1 VVPTTD
7 KIFFFKHGPVPES
20 RPLTPT
26 LEEVQV
32 PCDFLR
38 DFHIVDTPGT
48 NSIENEHQQITE
60 RFVPNADLVVFVFS
74 AMNPWGASAWQF
86 LEKVHRQWM
95 RNVIFVL
102 QQADLRSPE
111 EIQVIVDY
119 MAQLSRQ
126 RFGRDFPLFAVSAKK
141 AYLARSSGADPERLL
156 AESGFAALENHISRS
171 VTQNPARLGKLASAH
186 RFARQILDN
195 LAAKIDTTVDAARR
209 KRSMIDEMQT
219 ERSLQGERTLKKL
232 MPALEATEKDYHDA
246 AVKIASMSDE
256 MLSLKTATRSESD
269 DDRGLDSLDH
279 RLFQEIMFRVGERW
293 RHVAGVVEEDHRQF
307 ARYLHSQARG
317 ELHIEPLN
325 EIRDIDDP
333 AVEMRRR
340 FVARVESTLRKFVI
354 GLKLDEAVEPALLKA
369 RKRARLM
376 PFSIALTVV
385 GTGVAWWFGGH
396 VPALIA
402 LGGGA
407 LLILCTWLLARSSLT
422 RTRRLLRDRLVGSSD
437 TLRGM
442 LADQI
447 KEDTEH
453 TFSRFLTI
461 LSPARDEAVLRE
473 QHLIRQAAPVAA
485 LRESFDRLER
495 ELQAAM
501 PKG

>member
-1 VVPTTD
+1 
-7 KIFFFKHGPVPES
+7 
-20 RPLTPT
+20 
-26 LEEVQV
+26 
-32 PCDFLR
+32 
-38 DFHIVDTPGT
+38 
-48 NSIENEHQQITE
+48 
-60 RFVPNADLVVFVFS
+60 
-74 AMNPWGASAWQF
+74 
-86 LEKVHRQWM
+86 M

-171 VTQNPARLGKLASAH
+171 VTQNPARVGKLASAH

-195 LAAKIDTTVDAARR
+195 LASKIDTTVDAARR
-209 KRSMIDEMQT
+209 KRAMIDEMQT

-232 MPALEATEKDYHDA
+232 IPALEATEKDYYDA

-307 ARYLHSQARG
+307 SRYLHSQARG
-317 ELHIEPLN
+317 ELYLEPLN

-333 AVEMRRR
+333 AIEMRRR

-385 GTGVAWWFGGH
+385 ATGIAWWLGGL

-422 RTRRLLRDRLVGSSD
+422 RTRRVLRDRLVGSSD

-495 ELQAAM
+495 ELQAAT